1 MLSSYDFEENEW
13 ELMLRKNLK
22 VNQVIV
28 VKLGLSPY
36 SEWVVIE
43 NNVLVPGSGIV
54 VVCTPKGK
62 NSKNLKRN
70 FKYSDIVMVF

>member
-1 MLSSYDFEENEW
+1 MEVWNDEFLK
-13 ELMLRKNLK
+13 RNLK

-28 VKLGLSPY
+28 VRLGLSPY

-43 NNVLVPGSGIV
+43 NDVFVPGSGMV
-54 VVCTPKGK
+54 VICIPKGK
-62 NSKNLKRN
+62 SSKNFEKN